1 MPLVRAVL
9 SHLKKIR
16 SLSLFLGTVLPH
28 LELQLSIVFLP
39 GEDEVPLDAGLVL
52 PGEHVLLLLGD
63 GHVVPVVF
71 SLNQV

>member
-1 MPLVRAVL
+1 MCLLYGQFSPTR
-9 SHLKKIR
+9 KKIR

-63 GHVVPVVF
+63 GHVVPVVGG
-71 SLNQV
+71 QG